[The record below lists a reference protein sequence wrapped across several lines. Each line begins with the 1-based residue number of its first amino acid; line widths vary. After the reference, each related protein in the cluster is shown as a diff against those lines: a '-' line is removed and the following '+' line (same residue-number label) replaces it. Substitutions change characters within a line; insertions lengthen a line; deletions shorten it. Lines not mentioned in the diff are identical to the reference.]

1 MISLVSCVPACACV
15 MSDSPTASG
24 EHVVLMG
31 IVLANA
37 FPAFALCVLAV
48 CVEQW
53 RGTRGMRRQ
62 GEPAMLSVV

>member
-1 MISLVSCVPACACV
+1 M
-15 MSDSPTASG
+15 
-24 EHVVLMG
+24 LMG

-48 CVEQW
+48 CVEQR

-62 GEPAMLSVV
+62 GEPAMLSLA